1 MARLRQ
7 RVCLQDGP
15 KLDLNRLARKGFVR
29 HGANIGVRG
38 IKWTHSYWGD
48 VATGMI
54 SADMNGNNEGW
65 DTAPTDHIPIQTKP
79 RAV

>member
-38 IKWTHSYWGD
+38 IKWTHSYW
-48 VATGMI
+48 VTSPPA
-54 SADMNGNNEGW
+54 
-65 DTAPTDHIPIQTKP
+65 
-79 RAV
+79 